1 MSCVCASFRHCPTAG
16 PMLTTI
22 SLCHTAFLTPQARR
36 TRGTSY
42 TRAGA
47 ATTQRPSLRSN
58 GASRLGNGRGYSAGV
73 TTRLAARRA
82 AGWGTS
88 GEGPI
93 GRALTA
99 DDIDSTQAPSLSGR
113 AWRRPLS
120 EVSKLATGGAVT
132 PGRWSSLVSHRGISL
147 SEAHTHGDPIANR
160 APTGTYLQS
169 KRHTPSRPLPSLS
182 HLLLHSCLSPQ
193 CCRYQRVMNTMMRGC
208 TLVVSADV
216 AVGMAQRA
224 TPVATA
230 PVALR
235 GSVASL
241 ALVWASLVRL
251 VWGCRVPPV
260 AIART
265 IQAGWGQSRAMGQ
278 VEAALKTMQQ
288 AAEQQRGRTM

>member
-1 MSCVCASFRHCPTAG
+1 
-16 PMLTTI
+16 MLTTI

-58 GASRLGNGRGYSAGV
+58 GGSRLGNGRGYSAGV

-120 EVSKLATGGAVT
+120 EVSKLATRGAVT

-160 APTGTYLQS
+160 APTGTC
-169 KRHTPSRPLPSLS
+169 KARDTH
-182 HLLLHSCLSPQ
+182 
-193 CCRYQRVMNTMMRGC
+193 
-208 TLVVSADV
+208 
-216 AVGMAQRA
+216 
-224 TPVATA
+224 PVACCIHSLTCCYTPA
-230 PVALR
+230 SPPNAVATR
-235 GSVASL
+235 G
-241 ALVWASLVRL
+241 
-251 VWGCRVPPV
+251 
-260 AIART
+260 
-265 IQAGWGQSRAMGQ
+265 
-278 VEAALKTMQQ
+278 
-288 AAEQQRGRTM
+288 